1 MLGLLLSLAA
11 VAGTMTVDV
20 LDVGQG
26 DSLLVTSPAGKRVLI
41 DAGTGKHDVAPML
54 ERRGVEKL
62 DLIIA
67 THPHA
72 DHIGGMDEVLDAF
85 EVGVYTDN
93 GLPHTTSAYTQVME
107 RVEEKAITY
116 RTALA
121 GQVYNLDDDIKVE
134 ILHPQERAMR
144 NTRSDLNSNSVV
156 ARITHGDLCFLFT
169 GDAEDPTERILLR
182 KEITSCQVLKV
193 AHHGSSHSSSF
204 FWLQRIKPEIAL
216 ISAGEGNRYGHPDH
230 ETIGRLTKA
239 GASIYRTDLHGAI
252 QVRSTGESIEVL
264 TNVEPAA
271 SPVAER
277 AMVGEPVRLTAGPGR
292 EAAILRDLNTRSAE
306 ELETLPGIGRE
317 RGEAIVAWRT
327 KHGDFERLEQ
337 LLEIPGTGPGTIAM
351 LRISPMTTESAEAA
365 AVASTPTER
374 SSRGSLGENGGPPRL
389 SQGPL
394 AANRPAGG
402 VIIDVNNANVEALL
416 SLPGIGPQKA
426 KAIVAY
432 RESNGAFGVVEDLDA
447 VPGIGPGTIAN
458 IRGRIRFGEAEAT
471 QPESP

>member
-93 GLPHTTSAYTQVME
+93 GMPHTTSAYTQVME
-107 RVEEKAITY
+107 RVEDKGITY
-116 RTALA
+116 RTAVA
-121 GQVYNLDDDIKVE
+121 GQVYNLDDGIKVE
-134 ILHPQERAMR
+134 IIHPQEKVLR

-156 ARITHGDLCFLFT
+156 ARITHGELCFLFT

-193 AHHGSSHSSSF
+193 AHHGSEHSSSF

-230 ETIGRLTKA
+230 VTIGRLTKA

-252 QVRSTGESIEVL
+252 QVRSTGETLEVL

-271 SPVAER
+271 SPSADR
-277 AMVGEPVRLTAGPGR
+277 ALVGEPARLTANPAR
-292 EAAILRDLNTRSAE
+292 EDAILRDLNSRSAE
-306 ELETLPGIGRE
+306 ELETLPGIGRD

-327 KHGDFERLEQ
+327 KHGDFERLDQ
-337 LLEIPGTGPGTIAM
+337 LLEIPGIGPGTLAM
-351 LRISPMTTESAEAA
+351 LRISPVEFDPTKTT
-365 AVASTPTER
+365 AVASARAEASPDSTADEA
-374 SSRGSLGENGGPPRL
+374 GSPPRL
-389 SQGPL
+389 SQGPF
-394 AANRPAGG
+394 AASRPAGG
-402 VIIDVNNANVEALL
+402 VIIDVNSASVEALL
-416 SLPGIGPQKA
+416 TLPGIGPQKA
-426 KAIVAY
+426 KAIVDY

-458 IRGRIRFGEAEAT
+458 IRGRIRFGESEAA
-471 QPESP
+471 QPETP